1 MHAYCES
8 PDIVLCGNKNDMEQ
22 LRVISEVRARS
33 FAEKYDLA
41 YVETSAATGQN
52 VRRSIDILLDKVM
65 TRFVY
70 YQYWKIFTMYIKMYS
85 VLGFVFRMQTA
96 VDRAKLPGRRGLPR
110 QFDDP
115 NLAHPYIQESNKK
128 CC

>member
-1 MHAYCES
+1 
-8 PDIVLCGNKNDMEQ
+8 MEH

-65 TRFVY
+65 TRFVL
-70 YQYWKIFTMYIKMYS
+70 
-85 VLGFVFRMQTA
+85 V
-96 VDRAKLPGRRGLPR
+96 
-110 QFDDP
+110 
-115 NLAHPYIQESNKK
+115 
-128 CC
+128 